1 MEPLQQHLNSLLR
14 EEQVELAL
22 ICAVCIDG
30 LRKGFNPIQQSDFW
44 SPMGKIAESQEEVY
58 FQDLVHIHRVLPPN
72 DMFSPFLAGKGYY
85 TKLKHRVLDE
95 FWSNYDPEQD
105 KEIKFKKTY
114 TPRSYPRTHNDS
126 TKPSTLKAIRK
137 HLADGNHDF

>member
-1 MEPLQQHLNSLLR
+1 MEPLKNHLDSLLR
-14 EEQVELAL
+14 KEQVELAL
-22 ICAVCIDG
+22 TCAVCIDG

-72 DMFSPFLAGKGYY
+72 DTFNDFLAEKGYY

-105 KEIKFKKTY
+105 KEIKFKKIY
-114 TPRSYPRTHNDS
+114 TPREYPAKN
-126 TKPSTLKAIRK
+126 KPIKKLQVKPPTFRCRGQA
-137 HLADGNHDF
+137 NV

>member
-14 EEQVELAL
+14 EEQVELTL

-58 FQDLVHIHRVLPPN
+58 FQDLVHIH
-72 DMFSPFLAGKGYY
+72 
-85 TKLKHRVLDE
+85 
-95 FWSNYDPEQD
+95 
-105 KEIKFKKTY
+105 
-114 TPRSYPRTHNDS
+114 
-126 TKPSTLKAIRK
+126 
-137 HLADGNHDF
+137 

>member
-1 MEPLQQHLNSLLR
+1 MELLQKHLNSLLR
-14 EEQVELAL
+14 KEQVELAL

-72 DMFSPFLAGKGYY
+72 DTFNDFLAEKGYY

-95 FWSNYDPEQD
+95 FWTNYDPEQD

-114 TPRSYPRTHNDS
+114 TPRPFPVKNKTFHAFKLSNPNKR
-126 TKPSTLKAIRK
+126 KLRKLK
-137 HLADGNHDF
+137 NV

>member
-1 MEPLQQHLNSLLR
+1 MEPLQKHLNTLLR

-44 SPMGKIAESQEEVY
+44 SPMGKIAESQEEVF

-72 DMFSPFLAGKGYY
+72 DKFNSYLAEKGYY
-85 TKLKHRVLDE
+85 TKLKHRVLEE

-105 KEIKFKKTY
+105 KEIKFKKTLHRVHCLSKIELF
-114 TPRSYPRTHNDS
+114 TLLNHLTQ
-126 TKPSTLKAIRK
+126 TK
-137 HLADGNHDF
+137 GN

>member
-1 MEPLQQHLNSLLR
+1 MDLKKLLR
-14 EEQVELAL
+14 EEQVELAVT
-22 ICAVCIDG
+22 CAASVLGIRRG
-30 LRKGFNPIQQSDFW
+30 LNPIQQSDFW
-44 SPMGKIAESQEEVY
+44 SPMGKIAETQEEVF

-72 DMFSPFLAGKGYY
+72 DSYSPFLAARGYY

-114 TPRSYPRTHNDS
+114 TTRSYPRTHNDS